1 MNMYN
6 WIEQTIYTERKKALP
21 ILSFPAVQY
30 LYVTVRELVADSNH
44 QAIGMRLIA
53 DQFDMPAA
61 LSYMDL
67 SVEAE
72 AFGAYTVFKADE
84 VPTILGTLIA
94 TQEDAEALL
103 VPEVGAGRTGENV
116 ETIRKA
122 QKLITDRPVFAQ
134 CIGPFSLAGR
144 LLNVNE
150 VMLQCYEHPE
160 LVHTVLKKATAFI
173 KAYAGA
179 LKNIGADGIILAE
192 PLAGLLSPQ
201 LIEEFSTQYVREIV
215 GTLQDKH
222 FVFIYHNCGNAVPHL
237 LKSIMDTGCYAFHF
251 GDSVDMLAMLEK
263 IPRNYLVMGNISP
276 ARIFNKGTTEQVRLE
291 TLRLLNSCGRYNN
304 FVISSGCDIPPDVDL
319 DNVATFFK
327 TVEGFYYRQ
336 SLRNAI
342 S

>member
-6 WIEQTIYTERKKALP
+6 WIDQLIYTERKKALP
-21 ILSFPAVQY
+21 IVSFPSVQY

-53 DQFDMPAA
+53 DNYDMPAA

-84 VPTILGTLIA
+84 IPTIIGKLI
-94 TQEDAEALL
+94 TNEEDAEALQIP
-103 VPEVGAGRTGENV
+103 VVGAGRTGENV

-122 QKLITDRPVFAQ
+122 QMLINDRPVIAQ

-144 LLNVNE
+144 LLNVNDI
-150 VMLQCYEHPE
+150 MLQCYENPE

-173 KAYAGA
+173 IAYAAA
-179 LKNIGADGIILAE
+179 LKQIGADGVIMAE

-222 FVFIYHNCGNAVPHL
+222 FIVIYHNCGGSVPYL
-237 LKSIMDTGCYAFHF
+237 MDSILDTGCFAYHF
-251 GDSVDMLAMLEK
+251 GDSVDMLSMLSK
-263 IPRNYLVMGNISP
+263 VPRNYLVMGNVSP
-276 ARIFNKGTTEQVRLE
+276 AKVFNKGTTENVRLE
-291 TLRLLNSCGRYNN
+291 TLKLLNKCGRFNN

-319 DNVATFFK
+319 DNIDTFMK
-327 TVEGFYYRQ
+327 TVDGFYYRQ

>member
-1 MNMYN
+1 MYN
-6 WIEQTIYTERKKALP
+6 WIEQIIYTERKKALP

-44 QAIGMRLIA
+44 QAIGMRSIA
-53 DQFDMPAA
+53 DNFDMPAA

-84 VPTILGTLIA
+84 IPTIIGKLLA
-94 TQEDAEALL
+94 TEDDVDALQ
-103 VPEVGAGRTGENV
+103 VPKVGAGRTGENV

-122 QKLITDRPVFAQ
+122 QMLITDRPVIAQ
-134 CIGPFSLAGR
+134 CIGPFSLSGR
-144 LLNVNE
+144 LLNVNDI
-150 VMLQCYEHPE
+150 MLQCYEHPE
-160 LVHTVLKKATAFI
+160 MVHKVLKKATEFI
-173 KAYAGA
+173 IAYAGA
-179 LKNIGADGIILAE
+179 LKQIGADGIILAE

-201 LIEEFSTQYVREIV
+201 LIEEFSTRYVREIV

-222 FVFIYHNCGNAVPHL
+222 FIVIYHNCGSAVPHL
-237 LKSIMDTGCYAFHF
+237 MNSILDTGCYAFHF
-251 GDSVDMLAMLEK
+251 GDSVDMLSMLEK
-263 IPRNYLVMGNISP
+263 VPRNYLVMGNVSP
-276 ARIFNKGTTEQVRLE
+276 ARVFNKGTTEQMRLE
-291 TLRLLNSCGRYNN
+291 TLKLLNKCGRFNN

-327 TVEGFYYRQ
+327 TAEGFYYRQ

>member
-6 WIEQTIYTERKKALP
+6 WVEQIIYTEKKKAMP
-21 ILSFPAVQY
+21 ILSFPSVQY

-53 DQFDMPAA
+53 DNFDMPAA
-61 LSYMDL
+61 LTYMDL

-84 VPTILGTLIA
+84 IPTIIGRLIA
-94 TQEDAEALL
+94 TEDDAEALKI
-103 VPEVGAGRTGENV
+103 PEVGAGRTGVNI
-116 ETIRKA
+116 ETVRKA
-122 QKLITDRPVFAQ
+122 QMLINDRPVISQ

-144 LLNVNE
+144 LMNVND
-150 VMLQCYEHPE
+150 VMLNCYEQPE
-160 LVHTVLKKATAFI
+160 MVHKVLKKATAFI
-173 KAYAGA
+173 IEYATA

-201 LIEEFSTQYVREIV
+201 LIDDFSTQYVREIV
-215 GTLQDKH
+215 AAVQDKH
-222 FVFIYHNCGNAVPHL
+222 FIVIYHNCGNAVPFL
-237 LKSIMDTGCYAFHF
+237 MDSILDTGCFAFHF
-251 GDSVDMLAMLEK
+251 GDAVDMLSMLEK
-263 IPRNYLVMGNISP
+263 VPRNYLVMGNISP
-276 ARIFNKGTTEQVRLE
+276 AKVFNKGTTEQMRLE
-291 TLRLLNSCGRYNN
+291 TLKLLNRCGRFNN

-319 DNVATFFK
+319 DNVSTFFK